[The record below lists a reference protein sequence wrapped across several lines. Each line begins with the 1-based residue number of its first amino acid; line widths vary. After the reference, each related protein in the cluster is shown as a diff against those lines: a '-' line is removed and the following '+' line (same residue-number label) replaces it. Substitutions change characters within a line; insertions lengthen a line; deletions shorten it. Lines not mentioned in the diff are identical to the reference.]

1 MAETAADT
9 ASEPTISQR
18 LGAFAAGLTA
28 DDLPAAT
35 ADKVKALLLHA
46 LMVGLSSHAESDV
59 ALAARI
65 ALSEGGSLASGGA
78 RLLASGDRAARRDA
92 AFVNSVLVHV
102 RGQDDSYRMLTH
114 PGCSIVPATLA
125 EAEGRRVDGRTLL
138 AALAAAYEVHCRL
151 ARDIV
156 PSTQNH
162 GFRSSALFGVFGPA
176 VAAARLRGLDAEQT
190 AHAIAL
196 AVSYAFG
203 NLETSRAGTREM
215 TFQEPVAAQSG
226 MTAAALAAEG
236 VTGAPQCIE
245 GAVGFLYS
253 FAGSAEGA
261 LTGSFVGAERIDVPA
276 IAAELGQRWE
286 LLGAT
291 MKIYSGAG
299 FVQPV
304 IELCAQLGREHQIDA
319 AQVREIRVEMNE
331 WETHYPSPRFP
342 RPATD
347 EWNNAYFAAKALIQ
361 RGYASTGRRLSYG
374 GRDAAGS
381 DEPPEVQELSRRVRA
396 VTADRGQYSPRVTVE
411 LVDGTTLVAEADG
424 TEFAWDLATERAR
437 VPALYAA
444 LPFDAAH
451 AERIAE
457 AVANLESLDSVDAL
471 VDLCVARPG

>member
-1 MAETAADT
+1 MVEAASD
-9 ASEPTISQR
+9 STISER
-18 LGAFAAGLTA
+18 LGAFTSGLVA
-28 DDLPAAT
+28 DDLPDAT

-46 LMVGLSSHAESDV
+46 LMVGLASHAESDV
-59 ALAARI
+59 ELAARV
-65 ALSEGGSLASGGA
+65 ALGEGGPLASGGA
-78 RLLASGDRAARRDA
+78 RMLASGERAARRDA

-125 EAEGRRVDGRTLL
+125 EAEGRSVDGRTLL

-176 VAAARLRGLDAEQT
+176 VAAARLHGLDAEQT

-261 LTGSFVGAERIDVPA
+261 LTGNFSGRFTGSERIDVPA
-276 IAAELGQRWE
+276 ITADLGERWE
-286 LLGAT
+286 LLGTT

-304 IELCAQLGREHQIDA
+304 IELCAQLGREHEIDA
-319 AQVREIRVEMNE
+319 AQVREVRVEMNE

-342 RPATD
+342 RAATD
-347 EWNNAYFAAKALIQ
+347 EWNSAYFAAKALIQ

-374 GRDAAGS
+374 GRDAIGA
-381 DEPPEVQELSRRVRA
+381 DEPPEVQELTRRIRA

-411 LVDGTTLVAEADG
+411 MQDGTTHVAEADG
-424 TEFAWDLATERAR
+424 SEFAWDFATERAR
-437 VPALYAA
+437 VPALYEA
-444 LPFDAAH
+444 LPFDEAQ
-451 AERIAE
+451 AERIVGAI
-457 AVANLESLDSVDAL
+457 ANLESLDSVDAL